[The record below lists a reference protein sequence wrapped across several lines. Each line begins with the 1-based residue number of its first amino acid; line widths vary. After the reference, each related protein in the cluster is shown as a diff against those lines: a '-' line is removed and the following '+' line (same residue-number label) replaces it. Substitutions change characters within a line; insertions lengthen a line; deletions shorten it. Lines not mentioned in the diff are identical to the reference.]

1 MLEKGK
7 LQEMKKGILIII
19 SGFSGAGKGTLVKK
33 LLQTYDNY
41 ALSIS
46 MTTRQP
52 REGERDGVEYFF
64 RNKEQFEQTIAEN
77 GLIEY
82 ACYCGNYYG
91 TPKAYVEEQLAAGK
105 DVILEIEIQGAL
117 KVKEQFPESLL
128 LFVTPPSAAELE
140 RRLVG
145 RGTEKP
151 EVIRRRLARAS
162 EESEGM
168 EAYDYIVIND
178 NLDVCVEEVHRLV
191 DAARRAPVRREAF
204 IKEIREEL
212 KGFANGAE

>member
-1 MLEKGK
+1 MNH
-7 LQEMKKGILIII
+7 KGILIII

-64 RNKEQFEQTIAEN
+64 RNKEQFEQTIAED

-145 RGTEKP
+145 RGTESQ
-151 EVIRRRLARAS
+151 EVINKRLARAS
-162 EESEGM
+162 EESEGI
-168 EAYDYIVIND
+168 EAYDYIVVND
-178 NLDVCVEEVHRLV
+178 NLDVCVEEVHCLV

-212 KGFANGAE
+212 KGFAKGAE

>member
-1 MLEKGK
+1 M
-7 LQEMKKGILIII
+7 QDKGILIVL

-46 MTTRQP
+46 MTTRAP

-64 RNKEQFEQTIAEN
+64 ADKNEFENKIKEDGF
-77 GLIEY
+77 IEY
-82 ACYCGNYYG
+82 ASYCDNYYG
-91 TPKAYVEEQLAAGK
+91 TPKAYVEEQLKAGK

-117 KVKEQFPESLL
+117 QVQKKFPESLL
-128 LFVTPPSAAELE
+128 LFVTPPNARELE

-145 RGTEKP
+145 RGTESL
-151 EVIRRRLARAS
+151 EVIKKRLARAS
-162 EESEGM
+162 EESEGI

-178 NLDVCVEEVHRLV
+178 NLEVCVEELHRLV

-212 KGFANGAE
+212 KSFAKGAE